1 MLENSGIGDDPKEAT
16 QDEFRDRECM
26 VTIHNRH

>member
-1 MLENSGIGDDPKEAT
+1 MLEYPGIRDDPKKAT

-26 VTIHNRH
+26 VSVHN

>member
-1 MLENSGIGDDPKEAT
+1 MLEYSGIGDDPKEAT

-26 VTIHNRH
+26 VSIHN